1 MKKIIIVGSVVF
13 AITVGGVSW
22 NSHASSSPLTLSFNT
37 MVPIKED
44 LLHVLK
50 LSSNEELYN
59 ALYDGNTLADLAQS
73 KDVDVQKVIN
83 LQVSELT
90 AQLDLRLASGSLT
103 LQQYEEQKSEV
114 RDLITNSV
122 HGIS

>member
-1 MKKIIIVGSVVF
+1 MKKIIIVGSMVI
-13 AITVGGVSW
+13 AITASGVSW
-22 NSHASSSPLTLSFNT
+22 NSHVSASPLTLDLNT
-37 MVPIKED
+37 TVPVKKD

-59 ALYDGNTLADLAQS
+59 ALYDGSTLADLA
-73 KDVDVQKVIN
+73 KDNDVDVQKVIN

-90 AQLDLRLASGSLT
+90 SHIDQRYASGSLT

-114 RDLITNSV
+114 RDLITQSV
-122 HGIS
+122 YGL